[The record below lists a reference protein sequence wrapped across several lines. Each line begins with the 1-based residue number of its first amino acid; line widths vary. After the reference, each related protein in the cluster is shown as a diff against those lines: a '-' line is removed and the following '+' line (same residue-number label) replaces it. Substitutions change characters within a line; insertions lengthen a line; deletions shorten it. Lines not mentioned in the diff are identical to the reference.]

1 VYHDNVDQEQ
11 ELKNAMLPEK
21 PRYFNGSPTY
31 KADSVE
37 QFQSKLEHIGM
48 SLDK

>member
-1 VYHDNVDQEQ
+1 MSFHRLDFKCRS
-11 ELKNAMLPEK
+11 LMPK

-37 QFQSKLEHIGM
+37 QFQTKLDQIGM